1 LDIPGV
7 TTSVLGRFRGW
18 VSVSA
23 LTILAAA
30 GVTAVTVSG
39 TVGIPKAAAAPC
51 PDVQVFF
58 ARGTDEP
65 PGLGQVGDVFV
76 QQIRDRTGRDI
87 AASGVNYPA
96 HQDIGPGV
104 NDLTAQLN
112 SFASRCPNTRIVVGG
127 YSLGAAVTNR
137 VLNDP
142 LAPGVDDRIAAVVL
156 FGNASRLLD
165 VPLAPGPEFADRF
178 LDVCN
183 PGDPICSGGPFA
195 LSHLQ
200 LAYVAGGGLNS
211 GVDFAISKL

>member
-1 LDIPGV
+1 
-7 TTSVLGRFRGW
+7 LGRFRGW
-18 VSVSA
+18 ASVA
-23 LTILAAA
+23 VLTILAAA
-30 GVTAVTVSG
+30 GVTAAVSG

-76 QQIRDRTGRDI
+76 QNLRDRTGRDI
-87 AASGVNYPA
+87 AASAVNYPA

-112 SFASRCPNTRIVVGG
+112 SFAGRCPNTHIVVGG
-127 YSLGAAVTNR
+127 YSLGAAVTNQ
-137 VLNDP
+137 VLNDQ

-156 FGNASRLLD
+156 FGNASRLLN
-165 VPLAPGPEFADRF
+165 VPLTPGPQFAGRF
-178 LDVCN
+178 IDMCN

-195 LSHLQ
+195 PSHLQ
-200 LAYVAGGGLNS
+200 LAYVAGGGVNAA
-211 GVDFAISKL
+211 VDFAISKL

>member
-1 LDIPGV
+1 M

-65 PGLGQVGDVFV
+65 PGLGQVGEVFV
-76 QQIRDRTGRDI
+76 QGIRDRTGRDV
-87 AASGVNYPA
+87 AASAVNYPA

-112 SFASRCPNTRIVVGG
+112 SFAGQCPNTRIVVGG

>member
-1 LDIPGV
+1 LDIPVV
-7 TTSVLGRFRGW
+7 TTSLLSRLRGR

-30 GVTAVTVSG
+30 GVIATMVSG
-39 TVGIPKAAAAPC
+39 TGGIPKAAAAPC

-87 AASGVNYPA
+87 AASAVNYPA

>member
-1 LDIPGV
+1 M

-39 TVGIPKAAAAPC
+39 TVGTPKAAAAPC

-65 PGLGQVGDVFV
+65 PGLGQVGEVFV
-76 QQIRDRTGRDI
+76 QGIRDRTGRDV
-87 AASGVNYPA
+87 AASAVNYPA

>member
-1 LDIPGV
+1 M

-39 TVGIPKAAAAPC
+39 TVGIPKATAAPC

-65 PGLGQVGDVFV
+65 PGLGQVGEVFV
-76 QQIRDRTGRDI
+76 QGIRDRTGRDV
-87 AASGVNYPA
+87 AASAVNYPA

-112 SFASRCPNTRIVVGG
+112 SFAGQCPNTRIVVGG